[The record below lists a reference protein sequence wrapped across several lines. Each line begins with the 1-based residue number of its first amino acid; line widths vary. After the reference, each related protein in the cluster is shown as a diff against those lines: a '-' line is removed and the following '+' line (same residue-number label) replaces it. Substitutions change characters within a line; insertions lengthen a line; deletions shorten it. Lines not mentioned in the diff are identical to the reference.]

1 MGRSWIVA
9 RTANTAVPDPSREQ
23 GIHIV
28 PLLPIL
34 TCKSPPANRRGFAEK
49 ATDSVGR
56 SPAPSKACAAHQSP
70 PGKSWKGHFADSK
83 LAITD
88 CSSSRIQRHTE
99 LMRLDRS
106 RANGSLQRLRNSGN
120 TNFLFR
126 QGSQFTHIGRSPRAP
141 GGFFLLGHN
150 GSSFLKARLYHTKN
164 N

>member
-1 MGRSWIVA
+1 M
-9 RTANTAVPDPSREQ
+9 ANIAVPDASPGQ

-49 ATDSVGR
+49 RRTAQRDHR
-56 SPAPSKACAAHQSP
+56 HRQRRARRIKIRREN
-70 PGKSWKGHFADSK
+70 PGKDHFADSK

-150 GSSFLKARLYHTKN
+150 GSSFFESALVSHQE
-164 N
+164 